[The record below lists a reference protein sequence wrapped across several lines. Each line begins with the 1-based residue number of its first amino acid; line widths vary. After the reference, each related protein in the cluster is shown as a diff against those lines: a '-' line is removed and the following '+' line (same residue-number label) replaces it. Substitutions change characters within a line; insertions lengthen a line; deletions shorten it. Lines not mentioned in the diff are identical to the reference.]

1 MLGQSVMVGLSS
13 QDFKNRVFTY
23 EVTGLRQ
30 TPETDATAYP
40 IRSSSSV
47 FIRVPYHRMNVEM
60 RRISMLGGK
69 IVGIHSAAVEDSE
82 SDGN

>member
-1 MLGQSVMVGLSS
+1 MLGKSIMVGLSS

-30 TPETDATAYP
+30 TRETDATAYP
-40 IRSSSSV
+40 IRSSDSV
-47 FIRVPYHRMNVEM
+47 YIRVPYHRMNAEM

-69 IVGIHSAAVEDSE
+69 IVSIKSAVVES
-82 SDGN
+82 